1 MIARFLAGSGTALVL
16 ILASPALAQS
26 TGTLAAEDAGSEEV
40 GQLRN
45 ELADLRA
52 RMEALQARLDVQEA
66 AVAEAEAN
74 SSQALSSAEA
84 ANEAAGN
91 ARGGTSIAWKGA
103 PEFSSEDGW
112 TFKPRGRLQFDFG
125 YVDAPGA
132 IVNDGLGYSNEL
144 RRLRLGAEG
153 NIPGGFG
160 YRFELEFAG
169 GDAQLW
175 DGYIT
180 YKTGGLTLTAGQH
193 NNFQSLDELTSS
205 NDTVLVERAA
215 FTDAF
220 GFERRLGFSG
230 QYSTGPVLLQAGVFT
245 DNTADLGDDG
255 NNSVG
260 LDGRLVFAP
269 EIGSTQLHLAG
280 SAHWRDLG
288 ETISTARYRQR
299 PHIHSTDIRFI
310 DTGAIGNAE
319 SETSYGLEAMAIA
332 GRLHVGG
339 EAHWLELS
347 RTAST
352 NPGFFGGY
360 AEVGYFLTDNSYGYR
375 GGVRRAPRLSN
386 PVGQGGIGAIAL
398 SLRYDYLDLNDAA
411 AGVIGGTQNAIIAG
425 LSWWPADNLRFLL
438 NYAHLAYDD
447 AVIPAAGDRDY
458 SVDTLGGRI
467 QVSF

>member
-1 MIARFLAGSGTALVL
+1 MIARFLTGSGTALVL

-26 TGTLAAEDAGSEEV
+26 ANTPEEDPGTVEV
-40 GQLRN
+40 SQLRN

-52 RMEALQARLDVQEA
+52 QIEALQARLDTQQVTVANAETNSTEA
-66 AVAEAEAN
+66 FSKGEAVSKAT
-74 SSQALSSAEA
+74 
-84 ANEAAGN
+84 
-91 ARGGTSIAWKGA
+91 GGTAIAWKGA
-103 PEFSSEDGW
+103 PEFRSEDGW
-112 TFKPRGRLQFDFG
+112 SFKPRGRLQYDFG

-132 IVNDGLGYSNEL
+132 IVNDGLGFSNEL
-144 RRLRLGAEG
+144 RRVRLGAEG
-153 NIPGGFG
+153 SIPGGFG

-230 QYSTGPVLLQAGVFT
+230 QYNSGPVLLQAGIFT
-245 DNTADLGDDG
+245 DNTADLEDDG
-255 NNSVG
+255 NDSVG
-260 LDGRLVFAP
+260 LDGRFVFAP
-269 EIGSTQLHLAG
+269 KLGSTQLHLAG

-288 ETISTARYRQR
+288 DTISTARYRQR
-299 PHIHSTDIRFI
+299 PHIHSADIRFV
-310 DTGAIGNAE
+310 DTGTIANAD
-319 SETSYGLEAMAIA
+319 SETSYGLEALAIA
-332 GRLHVGG
+332 GRFHVGG

-347 RTAST
+347 RTASP

-360 AEVGYFLTDNSYGYR
+360 TEVGYFLTDNSYGYR
-375 GGVRRAPRLSN
+375 GGVRRAPKLSN
-386 PVGQGGIGAIAL
+386 PVGKGGIGAIAL
-398 SLRYDYLDLNDAA
+398 SLRYDYLNLNDAA
-411 AGVIGGTQNAIIAG
+411 AGVIGGTQNGIIAG

-438 NYAHLAYDD
+438 NYAHLEYDD
-447 AVIPAAGDRDY
+447 AAIPAAGDRNY
-458 SVDTLGGRI
+458 SVDSIGGRL